1 MELIKRNIHMDR
13 VKRSTVMQF
22 TMEEDLNLPEDKPDI
37 STLNLE
43 KGEVVIE
50 EICPGTDEV
59 TVRGK
64 LGYAILYHTRESG
77 SSLVLLG
84 GALPFEERIRM
95 EGVLPSD
102 TVTVEGT
109 VEDFT
114 VTMINSRKLSLQAL
128 ILLSA
133 RIEEIYDE
141 ELPVGIQGED
151 TEAGV
156 EYRIAPMEV
165 TQLAICKN
173 DIFRK
178 KEEIPLPSSYPNI
191 YQILWSNI
199 SLRDVEFK
207 PQEEKLAIQ
216 GDIQIFVLYEAEG
229 EDRAIRSYETTL
241 PLNGSLECQGCREN
255 LLPDIRYTLLR
266 QEPGQQTLTIQP
278 DLDGEERI
286 LGMECALELN
296 IRLYEEEQ
304 IDILR
309 DIYGVKNEVIPDTR
323 QTSVRQLLTRITG
336 KTKITDHAG
345 TNIDG
350 PILQI
355 LHSEGTASIDHRD
368 ITEDGIRLQGSID
381 LTVLC
386 ITEKDETPYVST
398 RIQIPYEYLLS
409 VPGIGDTDQAE
420 VHCEMEQLQ
429 VNLIDKEEVDVKAV
443 LSFSTTVMKSTE
455 FMAIEE
461 VTEQEIDSA
470 VLAELPSAVIRVA
483 SAFASSSAFF
493 FASASAL
500 ACAAAFASAAALAAA
515 AALACASA
523 SAFAREYAFAA
534 FVTSSDVS
542 TVPTEAFRLE
552 ESTATGCSSAA
563 AFAAVTALTVMT
575 AAISLAASFRKEID
589 ICVTLLI
596 SGENVPDHR
605 GPVTAKCR
613 SVFGFVTVLSVF
625 CFRTVTYYTSRFP
638 VCQIL

>member
-114 VTMINSRKLSLQAL
+114 VNMINSRKLSLQAL

-178 KEEIPLPSSYPNI
+178 KEEIPMPSSYPNI

-199 SLRDVEFK
+199 SL
-207 PQEEKLAIQ
+207 KLKSSFLA
-216 GDIQIFVLYEAEG
+216 A
-229 EDRAIRSYETTL
+229 
-241 PLNGSLECQGCREN
+241 
-255 LLPDIRYTLLR
+255 
-266 QEPGQQTLTIQP
+266 
-278 DLDGEERI
+278 
-286 LGMECALELN
+286 
-296 IRLYEEEQ
+296 
-304 IDILR
+304 
-309 DIYGVKNEVIPDTR
+309 
-323 QTSVRQLLTRITG
+323 TS
-336 KTKITDHAG
+336 
-345 TNIDG
+345 
-350 PILQI
+350 
-355 LHSEGTASIDHRD
+355 S
-368 ITEDGIRLQGSID
+368 
-381 LTVLC
+381 C
-386 ITEKDETPYVST
+386 
-398 RIQIPYEYLLS
+398 
-409 VPGIGDTDQAE
+409 
-420 VHCEMEQLQ
+420 
-429 VNLIDKEEVDVKAV
+429 
-443 LSFSTTVMKSTE
+443 
-455 FMAIEE
+455 
-461 VTEQEIDSA
+461 
-470 VLAELPSAVIRVA
+470 
-483 SAFASSSAFF
+483 ASS
-493 FASASAL
+493 ASD
-500 ACAAAFASAAALAAA
+500 
-515 AALACASA
+515 
-523 SAFAREYAFAA
+523 
-534 FVTSSDVS
+534 FVFNSSTNLFDFILS
-542 TVPTEAFRLE
+542 HRLPH
-552 ESTATGCSSAA
+552 
-563 AFAAVTALTVMT
+563 L
-575 AAISLAASFRKEID
+575 
-589 ICVTLLI
+589 
-596 SGENVPDHR
+596 P
-605 GPVTAKCR
+605 
-613 SVFGFVTVLSVF
+613 
-625 CFRTVTYYTSRFP
+625 
-638 VCQIL
+638 